1 MSCPLR
7 PLPYLLLLGLI
18 IQGCAVRGDLSGGPK
33 DDVAAVVTTTE
44 PVTGSTNV
52 RSERVT
58 FFFDDYVDRSVR
70 TAITVLPTR
79 RFRADWAG
87 DEVTVTF
94 TESLD
99 TALTYVVTLGT
110 SYTDVR
116 GNKPAE
122 AVSVVFS
129 TGASIDTGYI
139 DGVVE
144 GASLENCVVLLWN
157 RADTMTDSFSPRLT
171 PAPWRLPIGT
181 SGAFRIDG
189 LADGVY
195 RLAAVRDANA
205 NAMLDG
211 NEDYAAGPETISV
224 VNGKAEQFRLRLGPP
239 LDETQPE
246 LVRARPLTSYR
257 FDVTFSEP
265 VVYPTATVPK
275 TKLVDSIGTELTILA
290 MGQKGRER
298 TTMTFLTADS
308 MSARPYSFTLLDT
321 DVTDTLGQALHDT
334 ARTVSFRGVER
345 ADTTTARL
353 LDVIV
358 SDTSKFFANDSIR
371 VVFSDA
377 IVPATPRVRFVDG
390 ADTSSASI
398 EWTSMTS
405 FTAVPTPNLLPRKQY
420 DAFVDIR
427 GLRSVR
433 GAAIPDTT
441 VKLTL
446 NVFIPRE
453 PGGVEGTFIDS
464 IGLGQH
470 AVLRA
475 IGKSGRVLAAQRV
488 QHEGAFVFDSLPA
501 EEITFD
507 VVHDVNNNGRY
518 DHGRYSPWIPAEVI
532 YSTGTVVTVK
542 ARWTTEG
549 VKIVVKK

>member
-7 PLPYLLLLGLI
+7 PLTYVLLLGLL

-33 DDVAAVVTTTE
+33 DDVAAAVTSTE
-44 PVTGSTNV
+44 PVSGSTNV
-52 RSERVT
+52 ESERVT

-70 TAITVLPTR
+70 SAITVLPTR

-87 DEVTVTF
+87 DEVTVSF
-94 TESLD
+94 TEPLD
-99 TALTYVVTLGT
+99 SALTYVVTLGT

-122 AVSVVFS
+122 AVNVVFS
-129 TGASIDTGYI
+129 TGASIDTGRI

-144 GASLENCVVLLWN
+144 GTSLESCVVLVWN

-181 SGAFRIDG
+181 SGSFRIDG
-189 LADGVY
+189 LADGEY
-195 RLAAVRDANA
+195 RLAAVRDANT

-211 NEDYAAGPETISV
+211 NEDYATGPSTISV
-224 VNGKAEQFRLRLGPP
+224 VNGVTQKIRLRLGPP

-246 LVRARPLTSYR
+246 LVRARPTTSYR

-265 VVYPTATVPK
+265 VVVPSATLPI
-275 TKLVDSIGTELTILA
+275 TKLVDSAGTELTILA

-298 TTMTFLTADS
+298 TTMWFLTSDS
-308 MSARPYSFTLLDT
+308 MSARPYIFTLLDT
-321 DVTDTLGQALHDT
+321 GITDTLGQPLHDT
-334 ARTVSFRGVER
+334 ARTVTFRGVER
-345 ADTTTARL
+345 ADTTRARL

-358 SDTSKFFANDSIR
+358 SDTAKFYANDSLR

-377 IVPATPRVRFVDG
+377 VVPATPRVRFIQGTDTTG
-390 ADTSSASI
+390 ATI
-398 EWTSMTS
+398 VWTSMSS
-405 FTAVPTPNLLPRKQY
+405 FTAMPEPSLVPRKRY
-420 DAFVDIR
+420 DVFVDIR
-427 GLRSVR
+427 GIRSVR

-441 VKLTL
+441 VTL
-446 NVFIPRE
+446 SVNVFLPRE

-464 IGLGQH
+464 VGLGEH

-475 IGKSGRVLAAQRV
+475 IEKGGRVVATQRV
-488 QHEGAFVFDSLPA
+488 QHEGTFAFDSLPA

-507 VVHDVNNNGRY
+507 VVNDVNNNGRY
-518 DHGRYSPWIPAEVI
+518 DHGRYTPWIPAEQI
-532 YSTGTVVTVK
+532 YPTGTAVTVK
-542 ARWTTEG
+542 SRWTADG
-549 VKIVVKK
+549 IRIVVR

>member
-7 PLPYLLLLGLI
+7 PLTYVLLLGLL

-33 DDVAAVVTTTE
+33 DDVAAAVTSTD
-44 PVTGSTNV
+44 PATGSTNV
-52 RSERVT
+52 TSDGVT

-70 TAITVLPTR
+70 NAITVLPTR

-94 TESLD
+94 TEPLD

-110 SYTDVR
+110 TYTDVR
-116 GNKPAE
+116 GNKPSE

-129 TGASIDTGYI
+129 TGASIDTGHI

-144 GASLENCVVLLWN
+144 GASRDGAVVLLWN
-157 RADTMTDSFSPRLT
+157 RADTMTAEFSPRLT

-189 LADGVY
+189 LADGTY
-195 RLAAVRDANA
+195 RLAAVRDANT

-211 NEDYAAGPETISV
+211 NEDYATGPEVISV
-224 VNGKAEQFRLRLGPP
+224 VNGTAEQFRLRLGPP

-246 LVRARPLTSYR
+246 VVRARPLTSYR

-265 VVYPTATVPK
+265 VVYTSAAAPTARLT
-275 TKLVDSIGTELTILA
+275 DSTGTELTVLA

-298 TTMTFLTADS
+298 TTMTFITADS
-308 MSARPYSFTLLDT
+308 MTARPYVLTILDT
-321 DVTDTLGQALHDT
+321 TIVDTLGYKLHDT
-334 ARTVSFRGVER
+334 ARTVTFRGIDR

-353 LDVIV
+353 VNIIV
-358 SDTSKFFANDSIR
+358 SDTSRFYANDSIR

-377 IVPATPRVRFVDG
+377 VVPATPRVRFIHG
-390 ADTSSASI
+390 NDTVGASI
-398 EWTSMTS
+398 LWSSMTS
-405 FTAVPTPNLLPRKQY
+405 FTAIPATPLVPRRQY
-420 DAFVDIR
+420 DAIIDIR

-433 GAAIPDTT
+433 GGTIADTT
-441 VKLTL
+441 ATLSL

-453 PGGVEGTFIDS
+453 PGGIEGTFLDS
-464 IGLGQH
+464 VGLGEN
-470 AVLRA
+470 ALLRA
-475 IGKSGRVLAAQRV
+475 IGKDGRVVATQKV
-488 QHEGAFVFDSLPA
+488 VHQGAFVFDSLPA
-501 EEITFD
+501 EDISFD
-507 VVHDVNNNGRY
+507 VVYDVNNNAKY

-532 YSTGTVVTVK
+532 YPTGTVVTVK
-542 ARWTTEG
+542 SRWTTDG
-549 VKIVVKK
+549 VKIVVK